1 MKGRTLG
8 ERMRILRKE
17 RRLSQANVASKIGVS
32 ASAVGMYEQNR
43 RTPDNET
50 LLKLCEVL
58 GVTADCIL
66 GNDESTSYISEVL
79 DEFTRKLAEQDALM
93 FDGQP
98 LSSDEKRQILEAIN
112 AVARCAE
119 RLEYEE

>member
-50 LLKLCEVL
+50 LLKLCEVF
-58 GVTADCIL
+58 GVTADSIL
-66 GNDESTSYISEVL
+66 GNDESTSYVSEVL

-98 LSSDEKRQILEAIN
+98 LSADEKRQILEAIN

>member
-8 ERMRILRKE
+8 ERIRILRKKKGF
-17 RRLSQANVASKIGVS
+17 SQANVASKIGVS

-58 GVTADCIL
+58 GVTADII
-66 GNDESTSYISEVL
+66 YK
-79 DEFTRKLAEQDALM
+79 R
-93 FDGQP
+93 
-98 LSSDEKRQILEAIN
+98 SS
-112 AVARCAE
+112 
-119 RLEYEE
+119 

>member
-1 MKGRTLG
+1 MKTNIGSKIK
-8 ERMRILRKE
+8 ELRKKSGMTQYE
-17 RRLSQANVASKIGVS
+17 LAKKLGIS

-93 FDGQP
+93 F
-98 LSSDEKRQILEAIN
+98 ERQILEAIN